1 MSQTKRRVRGRP
13 PHDWRWL
20 LVASFAVVAGICAW
34 QVPVGFT
41 LPVGTFGDRLFVQSS
56 EALGAAADGTWYSD
70 ELTPDAPSGR
80 SRWTRERALVT
91 IPGLPVA
98 PATLTLRL
106 AGWPDDARVAAVL
119 QPEVVVRAAG
129 QEIGRLTPRA
139 SWQTYEL
146 TVPPLAQP
154 PAGLT
159 IELASSAVFTD
170 TLRYRDPRPKGVRV
184 DAISIT
190 PGPTGPL
197 VLPPLLPLAL
207 LTLLALVWHRAAR
220 RVLSDGAGFVATLV
234 ALALLGFV
242 LAFVRVWTVAALP
255 WLLLAGAV
263 LWLWG
268 ARQDLVRFATRLGA
282 AYARGTVL
290 AIALAGAT
298 LLAVASAALF
308 DARAHQAAA
317 MLARTYPLPLAGA
330 ALAVVLALAL
340 RQHGLPRL
348 ATWLMAAAGRPG
360 VAALIIAGF
369 IGIWFGWLAAISAS
383 LPYVGHADYADIAV
397 VARNLLAGRGFVVDY
412 VTQFYRLYDGVTRP
426 QETWP
431 LLQPIWLVP
440 WFAALGPTAFA
451 ARIPNLILLVILV
464 IGIYLLGARWWNRHV
479 GWLAAVIVATS
490 QLFFLLTIYVT
501 SDLAFVV
508 FSVAAIAVLHHIGD
522 DQHPDRRLVLL
533 AGVVTGLMLL
543 QKPGSGGMMA
553 LGMGLWLLWR
563 RRPQRGERPAW
574 RDILLR
580 LRPVVWWSLA
590 ALLVL
595 MPYLVRNQLV
605 FGRPFYSTE
614 SKDAWVLEYTGWDQ
628 IYAVYAPELSAQGVP
643 DHTWILR
650 WGFDRTLHKLERQV
664 LALRD
669 YLVPTL
675 GRVAPD
681 QAAWLGGRPDRAR
694 LLFEVGAWAALL
706 GLVLRGTRRRRG
718 LRSLLLC
725 SYAPLTLFLVV
736 YWHTNE
742 ERYWVAL
749 VPWLALFAA
758 AALWWLARRIAAA
771 GAWAAPLAL
780 ACVVG
785 GAAAIIAPS
794 WPVIDG
800 KLRVEPALYAPDLA
814 LYRWLHDNT
823 PDDAVMMTRSPWQ
836 LNWHAERP
844 AVMIP
849 YTTDRTVLLRLARHY
864 RARYLVLDS
873 LQRPEPDV
881 QRMLDALVADPAL
894 GFREAYRSP
903 VYQIDRGG
911 RTITTV
917 VHVYAFPDDY
927 GGVAPLAPAGAS
939 RRCPAE
945 VGLRCAS

>member
-1 MSQTKRRVRGRP
+1 MSQTQRRARGRP
-13 PHDWRWL
+13 PRDWRWL
-20 LVASFAVVAGICAW
+20 LVAVFAVVAGICAW
-34 QVPVGFT
+34 QVPAGFT
-41 LPVGTFGDRLFVQSS
+41 LPVGSLGDRLFLQSS

-106 AGWPDDARVAAVL
+106 AGWPDDARVATVL

-129 QEIGRLTPRA
+129 QEIGRLTPRT

-146 TVPPLAQP
+146 AVPSLVQP
-154 PAGLT
+154 PTGLT

-184 DAISIT
+184 DAISIA
-190 PGPTGPL
+190 PAPPEPL
-197 VLPPLLPLAL
+197 VLPPLVPLAL
-207 LTLLALVWHRAAR
+207 LPLLALVWYGAAR
-220 RVLSDGAGFVATLV
+220 RVWSAGAGFVVTLV

-242 LAFVRVWTVAALP
+242 LAFVRVWTVASLP
-255 WLLLAGAV
+255 WLVLAGAL

-268 ARQDLVRFATRLGA
+268 ARRELARFAHRLGG
-282 AYARGTVL
+282 AYARGTTL
-290 AIALAGAT
+290 ALALAGTT
-298 LLAVASAALF
+298 LLALASAALF
-308 DARAHQAAA
+308 DARTQLMVAS
-317 MLARTYPLPLAGA
+317 LAGTYPLPLAGG
-330 ALAVVLALAL
+330 ALATLLVLAL
-340 RQHGLPRL
+340 RQHGLPRF
-348 ATWLMAAAGRPG
+348 ATWLMGAVGRPG
-360 VAALIIAGF
+360 VAAIIVAAF
-369 IGIWFGWLAAISAS
+369 IGIWLGRLAAISAS
-383 LPYVGHADYADIAV
+383 LPYVGHADYADNAV

-412 VTQFYRLYDGVTRP
+412 VTQFYRLYEGVTRP

-451 ARIPNLILLVILV
+451 ARMPNLILLTILV
-464 IGIYLLGARWWNRHV
+464 IGVYLLGTRWWDRRV
-479 GWLAAVIVATS
+479 GWLAAIIVATS

-508 FSVAAIAVLHHIGD
+508 FSVAAIALVHQIGG
-522 DQHPDRRLVLL
+522 DQHPDRRLVIV

-553 LGMGLWLLWR
+553 LGMGLWLLW
-563 RRPQRGERPAW
+563 QRTPHPGAWPGW
-574 RDILLR
+574 RDIVMR

-595 MPYLVRNQLV
+595 TPYLVRNQLV

-614 SKDAWVLEYTGWDQ
+614 SKDAWVLEYTAWDE
-628 IYAVYAPELSAQGVP
+628 IYAVYAPELSTQGVP

-669 YLVPTL
+669 YLIPTV
-675 GRVAPD
+675 GRVAPEHG
-681 QAAWLGGRPDRAR
+681 AWLGGRPDRGR

-706 GLVLRGTRRRRG
+706 GLVLRGTRRRGG
-718 LRSLLLC
+718 LRSLLVC
-725 SYAPLTLFLVV
+725 AYAPLTLFLVV

-749 VPWLALFAA
+749 VPWLALFGA

-771 GAWAAPLAL
+771 GTWATPLAL

-785 GAAAIIAPS
+785 GATAIIAPS

-844 AVMIP
+844 AIMIP
-849 YTTDRTVLLRLARHY
+849 YTTDRTTLLRLARHY
-864 RARYLVLDS
+864 QARYLVLDS
-873 LQRPEPDV
+873 LQRPEPAV

-927 GGVAPLAPAGAS
+927 GGVAPVAPTGSS